1 MNITVK
7 ERGWAGHFIMGH
19 KCMYRRNTLVS
30 GDNISVVVS
39 TVGNMVI
46 DDKRGVEEVG
56 HNRIYETMVFV
67 SKFENG
73 YHDADVTKEVSNTTS
88 NWCLSKKELR
98 DDSDNQADVMH
109 DKMVKEVAELIRT
122 NNVKTYYRE
131 EYDYE

>member
-67 SKFENG
+67 STFENG
-73 YHDADVTKEVSNTTS
+73 YHEADVTKEVSNTTS
-88 NWCLSKKELR
+88 NWCLSKEELR
-98 DDSDNQADVMH
+98 NDSDNQADAMH
-109 DKMVKEVAELIRT
+109 DVMVEEVAELIRI
-122 NNVKTYYRE
+122 NDVQTYER
-131 EYDYE
+131 YDYE

>member
-46 DDKRGVEEVG
+46 DDKRGVDEVG

-73 YHDADVTKEVSNTTS
+73 YHEADVTKEVSNTTS
-88 NWCLSKKELR
+88 NWCLSKEELR
-98 DDSDNQADVMH
+98 DDSDNQADAMH
-109 DKMVKEVAELIRT
+109 DKMVEEVAELIRI
-122 NNVKTYYRE
+122 NAVETYGR
-131 EYDYE
+131 YDYE

>member
-46 DDKRGVEEVG
+46 DDKRGVDEVG

-73 YHDADVTKEVSNTTS
+73 YHEADVTKEVSNTTS
-88 NWCLSKKELR
+88 NWCLSKEELR
-98 DDSDNQADVMH
+98 DDSDNQADAMH
-109 DKMVKEVAELIRT
+109 DNMVEEVAELIRI
-122 NNVKTYYRE
+122 NDVQTYER
-131 EYDYE
+131 YDYE

>member
-73 YHDADVTKEVSNTTS
+73 YQEADVTKEVSNTTS
-88 NWCLSKKELR
+88 KWCLSKEELR

-109 DKMVKEVAELIRT
+109 DVMVEEMAELIRI
-122 NNVKTYYRE
+122 NDVQTYGRD
-131 EYDYE
+131 DYE

>member
-46 DDKRGVEEVG
+46 DDKRGVDEVG
-56 HNRIYETMVFV
+56 LNRIYETMVFV

-73 YHDADVTKEVSNTTS
+73 YHEADVTKEVSNTTS
-88 NWCLSKKELR
+88 NWCLSKEELR
-98 DDSDNQADVMH
+98 DDSDNQADAMH
-109 DKMVKEVAELIRT
+109 DNMVEEVAELIRI
-122 NNVKTYYRE
+122 NDVQTYER
-131 EYDYE
+131 YDYE

>member
-1 MNITVK
+1 MNITFK
-7 ERGWAGHFIMGH
+7 ERGWVGHFIMGH

-46 DDKRGVEEVG
+46 DDKRGIEEVG

-73 YHDADVTKEVSNTTS
+73 YQEADVTKEVSNTTS
-88 NWCLSKKELR
+88 KWCLSKEELR

-109 DKMVKEVAELIRT
+109 DVMVEEMAELIRI
-122 NNVKTYYRE
+122 NDVQTYGRD
-131 EYDYE
+131 DYE

>member
-1 MNITVK
+1 MNIIFK
-7 ERGWAGHFIMGH
+7 ERGWAGHFILGH

-30 GDNISVVVS
+30 GDDISVVVS

-46 DDKRGVEEVG
+46 DDKRGVDEVG
-56 HNRIYETMVFV
+56 LNRIYETMVFV

-73 YHDADVTKEVSNTTS
+73 YHEADVTKEVSNTTS

-109 DKMVKEVAELIRT
+109 DNMVEEVAELIRI
-122 NNVKTYYRE
+122 NAVETYGR
-131 EYDYE
+131 YDYE

>member
-46 DDKRGVEEVG
+46 DDKRGVDEVG
-56 HNRIYETMVFV
+56 LNRIYETMVFV

-73 YHDADVTKEVSNTTS
+73 YHEADVTKEVSNTTS
-88 NWCLSKKELR
+88 NWCLSKEELR
-98 DDSDNQADVMH
+98 DDSDNQADAMH
-109 DKMVKEVAELIRT
+109 DKMVEEVAELIRI
-122 NNVKTYYRE
+122 NAVETYGR
-131 EYDYE
+131 YDYE

>member
-1 MNITVK
+1 MNIIVK

-73 YHDADVTKEVSNTTS
+73 YQEADVTKEVSNTTS
-88 NWCLSKKELR
+88 KWCLSKEELR

-109 DKMVKEVAELIRT
+109 DVMVEEMAELIRI
-122 NNVKTYYRE
+122 NDVQTYGRD
-131 EYDYE
+131 DYE

>member
-46 DDKRGVEEVG
+46 DDKRGVDEVG
-56 HNRIYETMVFV
+56 LNRIYETMVFV

-73 YHDADVTKEVSNTTS
+73 YHEADVTKEVSNTTS

-98 DDSDNQADVMH
+98 DDSDNQADAMH
-109 DKMVKEVAELIRT
+109 DNMVEEVAELIRI
-122 NNVKTYYRE
+122 NDVQTYER
-131 EYDYE
+131 YDYE

>member
-7 ERGWAGHFIMGH
+7 ERGWVGHFIMGH

-46 DDKRGVEEVG
+46 DDKRGVDEVG
-56 HNRIYETMVFV
+56 LNRIYETMVFV

-73 YHDADVTKEVSNTTS
+73 YHEADVTKEVSNTTS
-88 NWCLSKKELR
+88 NWCLSKEELR
-98 DDSDNQADVMH
+98 DDSDNQADAMH
-109 DKMVKEVAELIRT
+109 DNMVEEVAELIRI
-122 NNVKTYYRE
+122 NAVETYGR
-131 EYDYE
+131 YDYE

>member
-46 DDKRGVEEVG
+46 DDKRGVDEVG
-56 HNRIYETMVFV
+56 LNRIYETMVFV

-73 YHDADVTKEVSNTTS
+73 YHEADVTKEVSNTTS
-88 NWCLSKKELR
+88 NWCLSKEELR
-98 DDSDNQADVMH
+98 DDSDNQADAMH
-109 DKMVKEVAELIRT
+109 DNMVEEVAELIRI
-122 NNVKTYYRE
+122 NAVETYGR
-131 EYDYE
+131 YDYE

>member
-1 MNITVK
+1 MNIIFK

-73 YHDADVTKEVSNTTS
+73 YQEADVTKEVSNTTS
-88 NWCLSKKELR
+88 KWCLSKEELR

-109 DKMVKEVAELIRT
+109 DVMVEEMAELIRI
-122 NNVKTYYRE
+122 NDVQTYGRD
-131 EYDYE
+131 DYE